1 MIKDLRWKRKVVK
14 ALVFS
19 IFVTTFSSMAILPAQ
34 AAAPTIET
42 TYGLSTYSHRS
53 WVTSSD
59 TTTVMFGTNLRDVTS
74 VTVGGS
80 AVVFETTTAGT
91 SIKLTVPAGT
101 AGPKDVVITNA
112 SGSATLIGGFVH
124 YTTLTPACGTSG
136 TFTITNNNIN
146 RNTDCRGSVDVP
158 EGVVGIYGPA
168 FQSGYI
174 VGTVKLPSTL
184 KTIGTGA
191 FQYST
196 VNAVIPRGV
205 TSLDGAFYLSYAS
218 SITFETPTSATSLTQ
233 TFRTMANLSSI
244 VVPEGITS
252 IGYLAFATAPKLRKI
267 SLPSTITSINV
278 QAFQDAALTC
288 VANPGNNSFVN
299 AATYSPQPV
308 NFPASGNAFASTAP
322 IIVSDI
328 ADCPNEPTITS
339 ISTTS
344 GPTTGGTS
352 LVITGT
358 NLTGTRGVKIGTFNA
373 TIETVTSTS
382 VAIKTAA
389 GTGTALPI
397 HLVATGGWL
406 STASPITYSYNPPPT
421 ITSLNI
427 TSGVTAGGSS
437 VIITG
442 TNLLNATSVTV
453 GGVSATLGANTQ
465 TTQAITT
472 PSTTVGAKD
481 IVVTTPSGSVTS
493 NGAFT
498 YYTTLTPSCGTS
510 GTFTIANNSVTGHT
524 SCTGTVAVPEGVTSI
539 AAAAAN
545 GSGFRGASISGVVT
559 LPSTLKTIGGY
570 AFRDTGAI
578 SVVIPKSVTSLGAE
592 FAFQFSG
599 ITSVTFETPTSLT
612 QLPKGTFSPTTSL
625 TSVVV
630 PEGITTLGDGV
641 FGGNVRNVSLPGT
654 INSMAAGSLTNGN
667 LVCVANPGNS
677 ATVTS
682 AVSLMPNVPPAGW
695 PGVGNE
701 FTRVAVKLVSNISDC
716 PSGNPTITSIST
728 TSGTTA
734 GGTSLEISGTN
745 LTGTRGVKIGTFDA
759 TIETVTATSVWIKTP
774 AGTGSNLA
782 VHLVA
787 DGGWVSSTSPR
798 VFSYVSPPTI
808 TLLSVTEGPVAGGT
822 STVITGTNLSS
833 ATSVTIGGVA
843 ASRNS
848 NTATSLTITT
858 PSGTS
863 GAKDVVV
870 TTAAGS
876 VTAVNAYRYA
886 GVPTISSLS
895 VVSGPLA
902 GGATTVIIGT
912 NLESATAVTVGGA
925 NATRVT
931 NTATALTITTPSGT
945 VGAKNVVVTTAGGT
959 VTVTNA
965 YTYVAAPTITS
976 LSVTSGSTVGGTVL
990 VIAGTNMSNT
1000 TGVTVGGVPATF
1012 ETNTSTSI
1020 TITTPASVTDGL
1032 KSVILTT
1039 AGGPAPLNNSFNY
1052 KFPIVYNGNTNTGG
1066 SVPSTVLR
1074 NTNETLTVSA
1084 NSGNL
1089 VKSGYTFSGWNRLAD
1104 GTGTN
1109 YSAGVDSFTVTG
1121 STNLFAKWIANN
1133 YTVTYRADSATAGT
1147 VPTDATNYNIGN
1159 SVALRG
1165 NTGALLRTG
1174 YSFVG
1179 WTAAADGSGIV
1190 LNSGETFTTGV
1201 ANMTFHAKWSANT
1214 YTITYRANGGTG
1226 SPTRATDSYTTG
1238 GTAVTLSAGGTLART
1253 GFDFAGWS
1261 TTADGSLIV
1270 GTYTT
1275 TTNIDLYAV
1284 WTLKSI
1290 AITFDK
1296 GAASAY
1302 TFTSFPANRSA
1313 NFGSKITLND
1323 VIDSSVT
1330 IGGAGYAFMGWSDGT
1345 STYSSGSTYL
1355 MGATAPTFTA
1365 LWAKLYAVRYTF
1377 NGGTAAGGSSAVDS
1391 ECLQADNTCINA
1403 QVITSNPAPS
1413 RAGYQFAG
1421 WADQNGLSVPTADS
1435 FTVGAS
1441 RYLIYANW
1449 TPVNYSIS
1457 YAANS
1462 GSSVPSSFTK
1472 QIGETFTVTSETTR
1486 TGYTFAGW
1494 SDGTNTYGASSTYY
1508 VSSAAV
1514 VLTAQWTPR
1523 TYSIRYDW
1531 NGGTGSSTN
1540 PDSFTTGN
1548 TPVTLPLVGDHIKDG
1563 YSFNGW
1569 AASRDGLLITGGYS
1583 PTQDV
1588 TLYAIWGSG
1597 SYTVT
1602 FNATGGTVSPS
1613 TATVSN
1619 GTSLSLPTPTRT
1631 SYQFDGWIDDL
1642 TTPVTEI
1649 TGATYTPTASR
1660 TLKAR
1665 WIQNSLYRVGPY
1677 TDFGSIT
1684 VTNGIG
1690 GSFSANNATSSVT
1703 VTYPI
1708 NALPAGTIIRGY
1720 LVTDPATATPS
1731 GVIPIVHNP
1740 VIAMVLAWQ
1749 APDGTVPS
1757 TDTGTALSLT
1767 ITNDTIKQGA
1777 KIYNVLAGV
1786 STFVGTATSDGTIT
1800 VPITDDPLIVVVI
1813 SKPDEPTSVVAT
1825 TGEDAKSVVSW
1836 SAPTVDGG
1844 SPITGY
1850 TATSSGGQS
1859 CVTVTTTCTVTSLAN
1874 GTAYT
1879 FTVRATNAI
1888 GTGVASLASSP
1899 ITPSG
1904 PTTGGGNAPSESAP
1918 VSVPKAISTVD
1929 TATVQANLNSEK
1941 KAVREALQVKVAK
1954 EQKTYLDLFASL
1966 TSIATTDAS
1975 TSILIPNEKLG
1986 ASLNAKTETISS
1998 SQSANLKLTA
2008 RNISLSSAVIEEF
2021 KSRAKITVTTTGISV
2036 TPVAGFTGTL
2046 VVPVV
2051 GLVDGVETVVL
2062 NKVVVNPAPPV
2073 AQSFGPTSIKQST
2086 IAWTPSTSQTVGYL
2100 VAVNGKKVCQ
2110 TSGNSCPL
2118 AELIGPKSVV
2128 TITALGNDQT
2138 VSIPVVIPYSANAP
2152 IPALKVNF
2160 SLGSSVLSPAQ
2171 KREIRSISQVI
2182 NTQGFTRL
2190 VVNGFTDSRGSVAL
2204 NKKLSEARAKSVA
2217 VFMRTLLPNISIKA
2231 SAFGPA
2237 KPVASN
2243 DSKSGQAQNRRTEI
2257 ATW

>member
-1 MIKDLRWKRKVVK
+1 
-14 ALVFS
+14 
-19 IFVTTFSSMAILPAQ
+19 
-34 AAAPTIET
+34 
-42 TYGLSTYSHRS
+42 
-53 WVTSSD
+53 
-59 TTTVMFGTNLRDVTS
+59 MFGTNLQTVTS

-80 AVVFETTTAGT
+80 AVAFETITAGT
-91 SIKLTVPAGT
+91 SIKLTIPAGS
-101 AGPKDVVITNA
+101 AGPKDVVISSPLSTPTYPGLFA
-112 SGSATLIGGFVH
+112 H

-136 TFTITNNNIN
+136 TFTIANNNVTS
-146 RNTDCRGSVDVP
+146 NTDCRGSVDVP

-168 FQSGYI
+168 FESSYI

-191 FQYST
+191 FKFSS
-196 VNAVIPRGV
+196 VNGVIPRGV

-218 SITFETPTSATSLTQ
+218 SITFETPTSATSLSQ
-233 TFRTMANLSSI
+233 TFRTMANLSSM
-244 VVPEGITS
+244 VVPEGITT
-252 IGYLAFATAPKLRKI
+252 IGTLAFATAPKLRKI

-389 GTGTALPI
+389 GTGAALPI

-406 STASPITYSYNPPPT
+406 STASPIVYSYNPPPT
-421 ITSLNI
+421 FTSLNV
-427 TSGVTAGGSS
+427 TSGVTAGGTS
-437 VIITG
+437 VTIAG
-442 TNLLNATSVTV
+442 TNLLNVTSVTV

-465 TTQAITT
+465 TTQVFTT

-481 IVVTTPSGSVTS
+481 IVITTPSGSVTS

-612 QLPKGTFSPTTSL
+612 QLPKGTFSPTASL

-630 PEGITTLGDGV
+630 PEGITTIGEGV
-641 FGGNVRNVSLPGT
+641 FGLGVRNLSLPST
-654 INSMAAGSLTNGN
+654 IIATGNSLTAANI
-667 LVCVANPGNS
+667 VCVANPSNS

-682 AVSLMPNVPPAGW
+682 AVSLMPNVPPADFATG
-695 PGVGNE
+695 GTA

-734 GGTSLEISGTN
+734 GGTSLEILGTN

-808 TLLSVTEGPVAGGT
+808 TLLSVTSGPLAGGT

-833 ATSVTIGGVA
+833 ATSVTVGGVA
-843 ASRNS
+843 ATRGS
-848 NTATSLTITT
+848 NTATSLTITV

-886 GVPTISSLS
+886 GAPTISSLS

-1032 KSVILTT
+1032 KNVILTT

-1074 NTNETLTVSA
+1074 NTNETVTVSA
-1084 NSGNL
+1084 NSGTL

-1159 SVALRG
+1159 VVLLRG
-1165 NTGALLRTG
+1165 NTGSLVRTG

-1226 SPTRATDSYTTG
+1226 SPTRATDSFTTG

-1275 TTNIDLYAV
+1275 TTNVDLYAV

-1296 GAASAY
+1296 GAASAH
-1302 TFTSFPANRSA
+1302 TFTAFPANRSA

-1345 STYSSGSTYL
+1345 STYSSGSSYL

-1391 ECLQADNTCINA
+1391 ECSQADNTCINA

-1449 TPVNYSIS
+1449 TPINYSIS

-1462 GSSVPSSFTK
+1462 GSSVPSSFTR
-1472 QIGETFTVTSETTR
+1472 QIGETFTVTAETTR
-1486 TGYTFAGW
+1486 TGYRFAGW
-1494 SDGTNTYGASSTYY
+1494 SDGTNNYGAGSTYY

-1514 VLTAQWTPR
+1514 VLTAQWAPR
-1523 TYSIRYDW
+1523 TYSITYDW

-1548 TPVTLPLVGDHIKDG
+1548 TPVTLPLVGDHVKDG
-1563 YSFNGW
+1563 FSFNGW

-1757 TDTGTALSLT
+1757 TDTGTAISLT

-1904 PTTGGGNAPSESAP
+1904 PTSGGGNTPAESAP
-1918 VSVPKAISTVD
+1918 VSVPKVISTVD
-1929 TATVQANLNSEK
+1929 TATVQATLNAEK
-1941 KAVREALQVKVAK
+1941 KMARETLQVKVAK

-2138 VSIPVVIPYSANAP
+2138 VSTPVVIPYSTSAP
-2152 IPALKVNF
+2152 IPALRVNF
-2160 SLGSSVLSPAQ
+2160 AVGSSVLSEAQ
-2171 KREIRSISQVI
+2171 KREIRSISRII
-2182 NTQGFTRL
+2182 NTQGFSRL
-2190 VVNGFTDSRGSVAL
+2190 VVNGFTDSSGSVAL
-2204 NKKLSEARAKSVA
+2204 NKKLSEARANSVA
-2217 VFMRTLLPNISIKA
+2217 VFMRTLLPTISIKA
-2231 SAFGPA
+2231 SAFGPN
-2237 KPVASN
+2237 KPLASN
-2243 DSKSGQAQNRRTEI
+2243 GSESGKAQNRRTEI